1 MWLVIGLGMVASWI
15 AMALTMPASR
25 ELMIKLG
32 TLTSWTQRSDLE
44 LYKQKIEPINPFVGT
59 TFKHNRITRMLR
71 ADLSGFGPIC
81 QQLQLEARK
90 LDRRAHV
97 GMLPIVVYLVG
108 AGIWW
113 LFG

>member
-1 MWLVIGLGMVASWI
+1 MWLVLGLGMVASWI

-32 TLTSWTQRSDLE
+32 TLTSWTQRTNTE
-44 LYKQKIEPINPFVGT
+44 LYKQQVEPINPFVGKV
-59 TFKHNRITRMLR
+59 FKHNRITGMLR
-71 ADLSGFGPIC
+71 ADLSAFGPIC

-108 AGIWW
+108 VGAWW
-113 LFG
+113 LIG

>member
-1 MWLVIGLGMVASWI
+1 MWLGLGPGVVDSSA
-15 AMALTMPASR
+15 ALALTMAPRR
-25 ELMIKLG
+25 ERVIKVRRV
-32 TLTSWTQRSDLE
+32 TTWTQRTNPE
-44 LYKQKIEPINPFVGT
+44 LYRQQVEPINPFVGK

-71 ADLSGFGPIC
+71 ADLSGFGPVC

-108 AGIWW
+108 VGAWW